1 MTCRWLKIVT
11 VLLLVFKSQLGIG
24 APAVATS
31 TMSRET
37 KGSVWSFGLTGLQ
50 ENLKGSNNHQLIGP
64 STAIQIGFGH
74 IAEDWLAIVSADI
87 LQGPYQPTYDSQ
99 LQVDYSGFGIS
110 AWTGLSAQ
118 KANLRSPEGGYGFAL
133 GLSYGTLKGLMVG
146 RNRLDSGN
154 GTASTRGL
162 VDSYTMTLSKLTLIP
177 GVFFS
182 WLTNA
187 RPHGNTPDLL
197 KTRIEGYVLMVG
209 AATPMFATY
218 TAAYTKGTNT
228 EQRDS
233 GSLSGYSIT
242 VNFTALLGV

>member
-1 MTCRWLKIVT
+1 MTWSCLRFAV
-11 VLLLVFKSQLGIG
+11 VLLCC
-24 APAVATS
+24 AVSSHANSATS
-31 TMSRET
+31 QVAAAEPSGVKST
-37 KGSVWSFGLTGLQ
+37 VWSFGVTGLQ

-64 STAIQIGFGH
+64 STAIQIGYGH
-74 IAEDWLAIVSADI
+74 LAEDWLAIVSADI

-99 LQVDYSGFGIS
+99 LQVDYAGFGLS

-133 GLSYGTLKGLMVG
+133 GLSLGTLKGVMIG
-146 RNRLDSGN
+146 RNRLD
-154 GTASTRGL
+154 TADGDTTNKDR
-162 VDSYTMTLSKLTLIP
+162 VDSYTMTLSKLSLVP
-177 GVFFS
+177 GVFFT
-182 WLTNA
+182 WLTGS

-218 TAAYTKGTNT
+218 TAAYTQGTV
-228 EQRDS
+228 EERRDS
-233 GSLSGYSIT
+233 GSLSGYSIM

>member
-1 MTCRWLKIVT
+1 MTRRWARVT
-11 VLLLVFKSQLGIG
+11 LLLLSTVVSGTIFG
-24 APAVATS
+24 ATS
-31 TMSRET
+31 QVESQKET
-37 KGSVWSFGLTGLQ
+37 GVKSTVWSFGVTGLQ

-74 IAEDWLAIVSADI
+74 LAEDWLAITSADI

-133 GLSYGTLKGLMVG
+133 GLSYGTLKGVMIG
-146 RNRLDSGN
+146 RNRL
-154 GTASTRGL
+154 STGGDDTTRRDL
-162 VDSYTMTLSKLTLIP
+162 VDSYTMTLSKLTLVP
-177 GVFFS
+177 GVFFT
-182 WLTNA
+182 WLTSA

-209 AATPMFATY
+209 AATPVFATY
-218 TAAYTKGTNT
+218 TAAYSKGSIDET
-228 EQRDS
+228 RDS
-233 GSLSGYSIT
+233 GSLSGYSIL